1 MRWSRCTWVQLL
13 TAAVVA
19 LVALAGC
26 GSVAPATTATT
37 TSTTT
42 SAAVQSLPAVQLAPE
57 TASSDLPTI
66 SAAQLP
72 PEAVTVLLMLFNGS
86 PFPYRQDGATFQN
99 RERILPTQPSG
110 FYREY
115 TVQKPGESDR
125 GPWRIVTGADGSKFW
140 TADHYASFEEVV
152 SGER

>member
-26 GSVAPATTATT
+26 GTVAPTATTA
-37 TSTTT
+37 TTT

-66 SAAQLP
+66 SPAQLP

-86 PFPYRQDGATFQN
+86 PFPNKQDGATFQN
-99 RERILPTQPSG
+99 RERILPAQPSG

-115 TVQKPGESDR
+115 TVKKPGESDR

-140 TADHYASFEEVV
+140 TADHYASFQEVV